1 MILQCAWMQ
10 YESYF
15 HHICLAFKAKKKKS
29 HRNRQMINSHTNRPF
44 NFVPATLCPE
54 LSIIYSLTYL
64 LKSIPIYRFTSGSN
78 VFSYSFLIMC
88 ACFLCIISSSWISPK
103 SPIKIDGILMVPRY
117 WWCPEPSILNSF
129 RQSISTPESSLYQR
143 RMLLWLQSP
152 QCHYLRSF
160 YLGFAGQ
167 KSFGM
172 QHHKPER

>member
-1 MILQCAWMQ
+1 MCLVFSLQWYSNVLECNMNHTFIIFVWL
-10 YESYF
+10 SR
-15 HHICLAFKAKKKKS
+15 KTKKS
-29 HRNRQMINSHTNRPF
+29 HRNRQMINSHTNCPF

-117 WWCPEPSILNSF
+117 DGAQNH
-129 RQSISTPESSLYQR
+129 QY
-143 RMLLWLQSP
+143 
-152 QCHYLRSF
+152 
-160 YLGFAGQ
+160 
-167 KSFGM
+167 
-172 QHHKPER
+172 